1 MNQIAVTPRT
11 RLKRAA
17 NRAVFQRDRMYQIL
31 DEALICHVAFVE
43 NGEPRMVPTAILR
56 IDDAVYVH
64 GNRTSRM
71 IRALEDGAM
80 ACIAVTHIDGVVV
93 ARSGF
98 HCSMNYRSVV
108 IYARGEKLL
117 GKEKRVVLDAFVET
131 LIPGRLADMRDPT
144 PKELRATGVV
154 RLALDEAS
162 IKVREGGPIDAEDDY
177 AAPIWAGVVPLRLTP
192 GEPIACER
200 SIAGIKPP
208 DYVRGYDPAMVRG
221 CDPASHR

>member
-1 MNQIAVTPRT
+1 
-11 RLKRAA
+11 
-17 NRAVFQRDRMYQIL
+17 MYQIL

-71 IRALEDGAM
+71 IRALEDAM
-80 ACIAVTHIDGVVV
+80 ACITVTHIDGVVV

-117 GKEKRVVLDAFVET
+117 GKEKRVVLDAFVEA

-154 RLALDEAS
+154 RFALDEAS
-162 IKVREGGPIDAEDDY
+162 IKVREGGPIDLEDDY
-177 AAPIWAGVVPLRLTP
+177 AAPIWAGVVPLRLIP
-192 GEPIACER
+192 GEPISCER
-200 SIAGIKPP
+200 SIAGIEAP
-208 DYVRGYDPAMVRG
+208 DYVRGYDPAKARGYDSPDVR
-221 CDPASHR
+221 DFAER

>member
-1 MNQIAVTPRT
+1 MSQIVVTQRT
-11 RLKRAA
+11 KLKRAA

-43 NGEPRMVPTAILR
+43 NDEPRMVPTAILR

-71 IRALEDGAM
+71 IRALEDAM
-80 ACIAVTHIDGVVV
+80 ACITVTHIDGVVV

-117 GKEKRVVLDAFVET
+117 GKEKRVVLDAFVEA

-162 IKVREGGPIDAEDDY
+162 IKVREGGPIDLEDDY
-177 AAPIWAGVVPLRLTP
+177 AAPIWAGVVP
-192 GEPIACER
+192 
-200 SIAGIKPP
+200 
-208 DYVRGYDPAMVRG
+208 
-221 CDPASHR
+221 